1 MFAVLLVAA
10 SFLLSM
16 RIDVAT
22 LARRQRRGKSQLL
35 NRADPISRLVK
46 VVLGGLVI
54 PVAAFVAANL
64 VTLGD
69 HTTPMSLAIE
79 AGTTA
84 PRPLPAALVGNAV
97 RRATDPAVKV
107 QGIVTLQ
114 AMGSSE
120 ALEQLFGILAED
132 PAALTGRGRV
142 PGALQGA
149 RRIRRASHGR
159 ARPPLRAGEPGPAPG
174 RRRVPPA
181 MSFERYFGGGFA
193 GLANDIRT
201 RTIDPAA
208 QAAALARLETAERE
222 LELALTGLEPGAP
235 AGTAGPG
242 LPGFVMQ
249 TLLQMNDRPG
259 ADLLA
264 FARRTAADT
273 GWSDAVRGEALL
285 LIGKLGGKDELEAL
299 YGFLDAPSPLLQ
311 ARAMQAIAAVQ
322 LRVAPAAGH

>member
-1 MFAVLLVAA
+1 VFAVFLVAS

-22 LARRQRRGKSQLL
+22 LARRQRRGKGRLL

-54 PVAAFVAANL
+54 PIAAFVAANL
-64 VTLGD
+64 VSLGD

-79 AGTTA
+79 AGLPA
-84 PRPLPAALVGNAV
+84 PRPVPAALVGNVV

-132 PAALTGRGRV
+132 PAALRDGGESQALAKAIASFGAQAVPELMRRLERVSPAQRRG
-142 PGALQGA
+142 AA
-149 RRIRRASHGR
+149 
-159 ARPPLRAGEPGPAPG
+159 GPAG
-174 RRRVPPA
+174 DA
-181 MSFERYFGGGFA
+181 FDRYFGSGFG
-193 GLANDIRT
+193 GLADDIRT

-208 QAAALARLETAERE
+208 QAAALARLETAERA
-222 LELALTGLEPGAP
+222 LKLALADLEPSAP

-242 LPGFVMQ
+242 LPAFVMQ
-249 TLLQMNDRPG
+249 TLLQVNDRPG

-264 FARRTAADT
+264 FARRTAADP

-285 LIGKLGGKDELEAL
+285 LVGKLGGKDELEAL

-322 LRVAPAAGH
+322 LRVATAPGH